1 MSAQRHL
8 LGSVAGVAFA
18 AGLIAPA
25 NAQEEVAPIN
35 SGNVSFSV
43 GFDVYTEY
51 WFRGIDQGTA
61 QKQGIQFQPYVDV
74 AFDLWSYEDF
84 SLGYYFGSW
93 NSFSTA
99 DGSGDDPTDGDGG
112 WYESDIYTGFSV
124 GLPMNFAID
133 FGYTLLYS
141 PQGGTTFAQEI
152 YAGASY
158 DDSGFWADNGMDAW
172 SFGGFQPYVYFA
184 VEVEGSSDGGSSDG
198 TYAEVGIEPGFE
210 LPFSPQDYPISF
222 SIPVAAGF
230 SLDDY
235 YESDPD
241 GDGDFDDETFGF
253 ASIGLQFGV
262 PLPFIPAEYGAWEA
276 TTGVTFL
283 FLSDGA
289 QDISDGV
296 SGDGEDVHFIGNFG
310 ISMSY

>member
-43 GFDVYTEY
+43 GVDFYTEY

-61 QKQGIQFQPYVDV
+61 QRQGIQIQPYIDV

-84 SLGYYFGSW
+84 SLGYYFGTW
-93 NSFSTA
+93 NSFSTS
-99 DGSGDDPTDGDGG
+99 DENGG
-112 WYESDIYTGFSV
+112 VNGGAWYESDIYTGFSV
-124 GLPMNFAID
+124 GLPMNFAVD

-141 PQGGTTFAQEI
+141 PSGGTTFSQEI

-158 DDSGFWADNGMDAW
+158 DDSGFWSDQGMDAW

-184 VEVEGSSDGGSSDG
+184 VEVEGASDGTSAGQSDG
-198 TYAEVGIEPGFE
+198 TYAEIGIEPGVE

-222 SIPVAAGF
+222 SIPIAAGF
-230 SLDDY
+230 SVDDF
-235 YESDPD
+235 YEVDED
-241 GDGDFDDETFGF
+241 GDGDFEDGTFGF
-253 ASIGLQFGV
+253 VSIGFQAGV

-276 TTGVTFL
+276 TAGITVL
-283 FLSDGA
+283 IL
-289 QDISDGV
+289 
-296 SGDGEDVHFIGNFG
+296 GDELQSAAADDDQVQPIGNFG